1 MEDDYQ
7 ARPELD
13 QYDEVGID
21 DQDGH
26 EELSMNQRGEINRR
40 LDQEE
45 RMRANMQGR
54 RAAALMDDEYE
65 DDENEVINNQM
76 RQERM
81 RMMREGGLDG
91 A

>member
-1 MEDDYQ
+1 
-7 ARPELD
+7 
-13 QYDEVGID
+13 
-21 DQDGH
+21 
-26 EELSMNQRGEINRR
+26 MNQRGEINRR